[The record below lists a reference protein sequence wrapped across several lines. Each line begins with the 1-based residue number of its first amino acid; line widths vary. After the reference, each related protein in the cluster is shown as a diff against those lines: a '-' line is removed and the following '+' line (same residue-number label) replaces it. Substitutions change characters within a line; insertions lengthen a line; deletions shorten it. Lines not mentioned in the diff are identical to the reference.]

1 MNQEMEMVKNYLE
14 SKKEEIYRDFARLVE
29 CESNSRDLAGVS
41 KAAQIIKEMFE
52 EENFKCELVEMPPN
66 GPSFVGILGED
77 REGEPILL
85 SGHLDTII
93 KKGAYEEPV
102 FRIEGERAFG
112 PGVLDMKGGI
122 IIALYAVKA
131 LNELHYQK
139 RPIKI
144 LFSGDEE
151 LCHANSK
158 CAEFFTEAARGAKCA
173 FNMETGLL
181 SNALCYGRKGRIEAS
196 ITVQGR
202 QAHSGNDF
210 EKGINAISEMAEK
223 VIRIQKLTDLE
234 KETTVTCSV
243 IRGGDIAN
251 AVPGECQLTVDCRF
265 TNYDEMKRFK
275 EDLVRI
281 CETSYVPGTT
291 AKLAYTSEFAPFATN
306 EEGMRFWEYVRD
318 TAAKYELPEVK
329 GTRLGGSSDAAYI
342 QLAGVPVLCSMGIQG
357 EGNHTMQEYARLDS
371 MIPRA
376 MLISAAILNLE
387 NFK

>member
-1 MNQEMEMVKNYLE
+1 MNNQMEMVQNYLE

-29 CESNSRDLAGVS
+29 CESNSQDLDGVN
-41 KAAQIIKEMFE
+41 KAAQMIKDFFE
-52 EENFKCELVEMPPN
+52 EENFSCRLVDMSPN
-66 GPSFVGILGED
+66 GPSLVGILGED
-77 REGEPILL
+77 RNAEPVLL

-93 KKGAYEEPV
+93 KTGAYEKPV
-102 FRIEGERAFG
+102 FHTEGDRAFG

-122 IIALYAVKA
+122 IIALYVVKV
-131 LNELHYQK
+131 LNELNYK
-139 RPIKI
+139 ERPIKI

-158 CAEFFTEAARGAKCA
+158 CAEFFTEEARGAKCA

-181 SNALCYGRKGRIEAS
+181 SNALCYGRKGRLEAK
-196 ITVQGR
+196 ITVHGR

-210 EKGINAISEMAEK
+210 TKGINAISEMAEK

-265 TNYDEMKRFK
+265 TSFDEMERFRN
-275 EDLVRI
+275 DLAHI
-281 CETSYVPGTT
+281 CETSYVEGTT
-291 AKLAYTSEFAPFATN
+291 AELVYTSEFAPFSAN
-306 EEGMRFWEYVRD
+306 EDCMRFWEYVRD

-329 GTRLGGSSDAAYI
+329 GTKLGGSSDAAYI

-376 MLISAAILNLE
+376 MLIAAAILNLE
-387 NFK
+387 NF